1 MAPIP
6 GLHRSLPLLRRV
18 YSSTKIVGVRH
29 ASSVNLA
36 GIFPPIVTPFNPD
49 ESIAWDK
56 LRGNLAKWR
65 QEPLSGYLVHGS
77 NGEFAYL
84 SPKERV
90 DVIRVVKEECPAKI
104 FCRLVQAGAGQ
115 LVLAGSGCEST
126 RETIEMTSAMAE
138 AGADVAVVYTPCYY
152 KAKMTSPA
160 LEKHFTEVADA
171 SPIPVVLYSV
181 PANTAIDLPIAS
193 VARLSKHPNII
204 GMKES
209 GGDVAKIGEMV
220 HLTKKEGFQLIAGS
234 ASFLLPALTV
244 GAVGG
249 ICALANALPAQVCL
263 LQQLFSEGKSKEA
276 RELQHRLIAPNNAV
290 TKQFGVPG
298 LKAAMEWFG
307 FYGGPTRRPLLPL
320 TTEESKALEATFTSN
335 QFK

>member
-1 MAPIP
+1 LVKMAPIP
-6 GLHRSLPLLRRV
+6 RLHRSLPLLRCV
-18 YSSTKIVGVRH
+18 YSTKIVGVRH
-29 ASSVNLA
+29 ASSVNLS

-84 SPKERV
+84 NPKERV
-90 DVIRVVKEECPAKI
+90 DVIRVVKEE
-104 FCRLVQAGAGQ
+104 AGAGQ

-152 KAKMTSPA
+152 KAKMTSQA

-181 PANTAIDLPIAS
+181 PANTAIDLAVAS
-193 VARLSKHPNII
+193 VARLSSHPNII

-209 GGDVAKIGEMV
+209 GGDVAKIGQMV
-220 HLTKKEGFQLIAGS
+220 HLTKKEEFQLIAGS

-263 LQQLFSEGKSKEA
+263 LQQLFSDGKWEEA
-276 RELQHRLIAPNNAV
+276 IELQHRLIAPNNAV

-307 FYGGPTRRPLLPL
+307 YYGGPTRRPLLPL
-320 TTEESKALEATFTSN
+320 TTEESKALEATFTDN

>member
-1 MAPIP
+1 MAPIIP
-6 GLHRSLPLLRRV
+6 GLQRSLPLLHRV
-18 YSSTKIVGVRH
+18 FSTKIVGARH
-29 ASSVNLA
+29 TSTVNLA
-36 GIFPPIVTPFNPD
+36 GIFPPIVAPFNPD

-56 LRGNLAKWR
+56 LRANLAKWR

-84 SPKERV
+84 SAKERV
-90 DVIRVVKEECPAKI
+90 DVIRVVKEE
-104 FCRLVQAGAGQ
+104 AGAGK

-181 PANTAIDLPIAS
+181 PANTTIDLPVAS
-193 VARLSKHPNII
+193 VARLSSHANII

-263 LQQLFSEGKSKEA
+263 LQQLFSDGKSEEA

-320 TTEESKALEATFTSN
+320 TTEEFKALEATFTNN

>member
-1 MAPIP
+1 LPKMAPIP
-6 GLHRSLPLLRRV
+6 GLSRSLSKLHRAC
-18 YSSTKIVGVRH
+18 STKVIGARH
-29 ASSVNLA
+29 VSSVNLT
-36 GIFPPIVTPFNPD
+36 GIFPPIVTPFNED

-56 LRGNLAKWR
+56 LRGNLARWR
-65 QEPLSGYLVHGS
+65 KEPLAGFLVHGS

-84 SPKERV
+84 TAKERV
-90 DVIRVVKEECPAKI
+90 EVIRVVKEE
-104 FCRLVQAGAGQ
+104 VGEGQ

-126 RETIEMTSAMAE
+126 CETIEMTSAMAD
-138 AGADVAVVYTPCYY
+138 AGADAAVVYTPCYY

-160 LEKHFTEVADA
+160 LEKHFIEVADA
-171 SPIPVVLYSV
+171 SPIPIVLYSV
-181 PANTAIDLPIAS
+181 PANTTIDLPVAS
-193 VARLSKHPNII
+193 VARLSSHPNII

-220 HLTKKEGFQLIAGS
+220 HLTKGEGFQLIAGS

-249 ICALANALPAQVCL
+249 ICALANALPGQVCT
-263 LQQLFSEGKSKEA
+263 LQQLFSEGKWDEA
-276 RELQHRLIAPNNAV
+276 RQLQHRLIAPNNAV

-320 TTEESKALEATFTSN
+320 TEGEVKALEASFTSN